1 MPSLGPAEVLVI
13 LVLALLIFGPQKMP
27 EIGRQVGRAMREFRK
42 AQSAVRTELR
52 DAFDITGGAVTGTNA
67 PPPSYG
73 TPAPTAPPEPAS
85 ADAPANAPADA
96 ATAPANT
103 PTTPASPSTDAAP
116 TAPATPAA
124 PVAEAALADDDP
136 AAGRGLGAASRPAPA
151 SRASNPG
158 ADDDDPAFGRRAG
171 TPVEPR

>member
-42 AQSAVRTELR
+42 AQNAVRTELR
-52 DAFDITGGAVTGTNA
+52 DALDITGGAVTGTNV

-85 ADAPANAPADA
+85 ADAPSD
-96 ATAPANT
+96 ATAPPAAGEAT
-103 PTTPASPSTDAAP
+103 AAATPAPPAAP
-116 TAPATPAA
+116 TA
-124 PVAEAALADDDP
+124 PVAEAAGRDDDDP
-136 AAGRGLGAASRPAPA
+136 ATGRGLGAASRPVAA
-151 SRASNPG
+151 SRASTPG